1 MSRSLRILVIRLSSL
16 GDILHTLPAFYDL
29 RNSFRNARIDW
40 LVSEQCKFLLTAIRG
55 IDAIH
60 VLDTKALQRSR
71 GSRIAWSRAWAS
83 MRELRQQH
91 YDISIDF
98 QGLLKTALTS
108 TLSGAEKRYGFCKEL
123 VREFPAHWFYHQTLA
138 KPSVPVHVLE
148 LNRMLA
154 ALAGAERS
162 RTVCEFDISEEDRHT
177 VEAALREREIDRFVV
192 LNPGGGW
199 YTKRWSPDKYGTLA
213 LKIQNELGFQVVV
226 TTGPG
231 EEQLYQAIAA
241 RCPGAP
247 PLHLSVSFLQL
258 VPLLRQAR
266 IFVGG
271 DTGPF
276 HLACALEIPV
286 VGIFGPTS
294 SLRNGPWRESD
305 QVVEHTLQCSF
316 CYGRTCDTNNE
327 CMDITVDE
335 VFSAIMRRLET
346 HG

>member
-1 MSRSLRILVIRLSSL
+1 MSRSPGILIIRLSSL
-16 GDILHTLPAFYDL
+16 GDILHTLPAFSDL
-29 RNSFRNARIDW
+29 RTTFPNAKIDW
-40 LVSEQCKFLLTAIRG
+40 LVSEQCKFLLKAIRG
-55 IDAIH
+55 IDALH
-60 VLDTKALQRSR
+60 VLDTKALQRSWGNR
-71 GSRIAWSRAWAS
+71 GAWSRIWTG
-83 MRELRQQH
+83 MRGLRQQH

-108 TLSGAEKRYGFCKEL
+108 SLSGAGKRFGFGREL
-123 VREFPAHWFYHQTLA
+123 VREFPSHWFYHQTLA
-138 KPSVPVHVLE
+138 KPSVQVHVLE

-162 RTVCEFDISEEDRHT
+162 RAVCEFDISEEDRNT
-177 VEAALREREIDRFVV
+177 VDTALKEMEVDRFIV

-199 YTKRWSPDKYGTLA
+199 YTKRWSPERYGTLA
-213 LKIQNELGFQVVV
+213 LRIQNELGFQVVV

-231 EEQLYQAIAA
+231 EEQLYNAIAA
-241 RCPGAP
+241 HCPGAP

-258 VPLLRQAR
+258 VPLLQKAR

-276 HLACALEIPV
+276 HLACALRIPV
-286 VGIFGPTS
+286 VGILGPTS
-294 SLRNGPWRESD
+294 PIRNGPWRETD
-305 QVVEHTLQCSF
+305 QVVAHTLHCSF

-327 CMDITVDE
+327 CMNIAVDE
-335 VFSAIMRRLET
+335 VFSAIMRRLEI

>member
-1 MSRSLRILVIRLSSL
+1 MSRSPRILIIRLSSL
-16 GDILHTLPAFYDL
+16 GDILHTLPAFSDI
-29 RNSFRNARIDW
+29 RSTFPNAKIDW
-40 LVSEQCKFLLTAIRG
+40 LVSEQCKFLLPAVRG
-55 IDAIH
+55 IDTFH
-60 VLDTKALQRSR
+60 VLDTKALQRSWADR
-71 GSRIAWSRAWAS
+71 SAWSRICAG

-98 QGLLKTALTS
+98 QGLLKTALIGS
-108 TLSGAEKRYGFCKEL
+108 LSGAGKRFGFCGEL
-123 VREFPAHWFYHQTLA
+123 VREFPAHWFYHQTLD
-138 KPSVPVHVLE
+138 KPSVEVHVLE

-162 RTVCEFDISEEDRHT
+162 RTVCEFEISEEDRHT
-177 VEAALREREIDRFVV
+177 VHAALKEKEIERFAV

-199 YTKRWSPDKYGTLA
+199 YTKRWSPEKYGALA
-213 LKIQNELGFQVVV
+213 LKIQNELGLQVVV

-231 EEQLYQAIAA
+231 EEPLYHAIAA
-241 RCPGAP
+241 HCHEAP
-247 PLHLSVSFLQL
+247 PLHLSISFLQL
-258 VPLLRQAR
+258 VPLLRKAR

-294 SLRNGPWRESD
+294 PLRNGPWRKTD
-305 QVVEHTLQCSF
+305 QAVAHTLPCSF

-327 CMDITVDE
+327 CMEITVDE